1 MMSTQEYLTA
11 SQVADYLKSKGV
23 FKENAVLE
31 VRDLH
36 AVKESIDGFVN
47 LIYHVRDENGKS
59 VVLKQIVNLPRSRTE
74 EEAKYGESEDR
85 GDWTLDIGRMRVE
98 ISVLIFWNSIARGI
112 CPDIYLFD
120 EAQNVIVMEDLTDL
134 SLLRYDLCRM
144 KKNDRFAEQ
153 VGRFFARNLFFSSD
167 LHLTSYKRRKLLN
180 FFANPEYTALE
191 TFLFERCVIVSN
203 ERTMPEATWAFRRRV
218 IKNARVQERIERLHR
233 KFSVSKECLIHT
245 DLHASNIMVG
255 ADKVKIIDTEFAGF
269 GPIAQDMGRLMA
281 SLCLNFISWLVP
293 DKAHS
298 EGERSIF
305 RAWLLDA
312 LEALVGHFEAEFR
325 RLVKKYRS
333 ESYAVRSL
341 DVDAYLTEHLQDAV
355 SYAALNAASRISD
368 RGLCHDIARLA
379 PEDRVYPSLLVLKL
393 ASDLLEAPEKYSKI
407 SDLSDYLRVL
417 AFRNP
422 REAFN
427 L

>member
-1 MMSTQEYLTA
+1 MINTQEYLSA
-11 SQVADYLKSKGV
+11 SQVADYLKSKGI

-47 LIYHVRDENGKS
+47 LIYHVKDENGKS
-59 VVLKQIVNLPRSRTE
+59 VVLKQIVNLPRSRAE

-144 KKNDRFAEQ
+144 KKNDLFAERM
-153 VGRFFARNLFFSSD
+153 GRFFARNLFFSSD
-167 LHLTSYKRRKLLN
+167 LHLTSYKRKALLS
-180 FFANPEYTALE
+180 FFENPEYTALE
-191 TFLFERCVIVSN
+191 AFLFERCVIVSN
-203 ERTMPEATWAFRRRV
+203 ERTMPQATWAFRQQV
-218 IKNARVQERIERLHR
+218 IGNERVQDRVKALHR
-233 KFSVSKECLIHT
+233 KFSESKECLIHT
-245 DLHASNIMVG
+245 DLHASNIMVN

-269 GPIAQDMGRLMA
+269 GPIAQDLGRLMA
-281 SLCLNFISWLVP
+281 SLCLNFISWIAP
-293 DKAHS
+293 DPEHT
-298 EGERSIF
+298 EGERAVF
-305 RAWLLDA
+305 RGWVLDN
-312 LEALVGHFEAEFR
+312 LEALFNYFEEEFR
-325 RLVKKYRS
+325 LLVQKYQS
-333 ESYAVRSL
+333 ESYSIRSL
-341 DVDAYLTEHLQDAV
+341 DVDAYLLEHLRDAV
-355 SYAALNAASRISD
+355 SYAALNAASRVSD
-368 RGLCHDIARLA
+368 RGLCHDIARLE
-379 PEDRVYPSLLVLKL
+379 PEDRIYPSLLVLKL
-393 ASDLLEAPEKYSKI
+393 ASDLLEAPNKFKKI

-417 AFRNP
+417 AFHCP
-422 REAFN
+422 PEYFD